1 MRFSYRILIL
11 LAAANS
17 VFAAKK
23 IVSPTVTG
31 GNDEIDVVATIYM
44 TEPEVTQKLGM
55 DPGPDVALVTVRV
68 TPRGEKSVQVGP
80 DDFILLA
87 HDDGERNKP
96 FDPAEIAG
104 MGAMVEQEATE
115 DTKKKGGKT
124 TITGMMGG
132 MGAGSGSP
140 GNTKKTPV
148 AGTKMDDKSAGN
160 TKLLEQLKSKQFPEK
175 DTADP
180 VEGYLYFPLD
190 GKHKLKNM
198 ALLYRGPAGK
208 LNLEFQH

>member
-1 MRFSYRILIL
+1 MRFSYRMLIL
-11 LAAANS
+11 LAAAGS

-44 TEPEVTQKLGM
+44 TEAEVTQKLGM

-68 TPRGEKSVQVGP
+68 TPRTEKSLQVGP

-96 FDPAEIAG
+96 FDPAEMAG
-104 MGAMVEQEATE
+104 KGAMIEQTAPQQT
-115 DTKKKGGKT
+115 KKGGKT
-124 TITGMMGG
+124 SITGMMGG

-140 GNTKKTPV
+140 GNTHIDPV
-148 AGTKMDDKSAGN
+148 TGTKMDDKAAGN
-160 TKLLEQLKSKQFPEK
+160 AKLLQQLKSKQLPEK
-175 DTADP
+175 DTPDP
-180 VEGYLYFPLD
+180 VEGFLYFPLD

-198 ALLYRGPAGK
+198 ALLYRGAAGK

>member
-1 MRFSYRILIL
+1 MRFSYGILIL
-11 LAAANS
+11 LAAASS
-17 VFAAKK
+17 VFADKK

-44 TEPEVTQKLGM
+44 TEADVTQKLGM

-68 TPRGEKSVQVGP
+68 TPRSEKSIQVAP

-96 FDPAEIAG
+96 FDPAEMAG
-104 MGAMVEQEATE
+104 KGAMIEQTAPQE
-115 DTKKKGGKT
+115 TKKKGKT

-140 GNTKKTPV
+140 GNTHIDPV
-148 AGTKMDDKSAGN
+148 TGMKMDDKAAGN
-160 TKLLEQLKSKQFPEK
+160 AKLLQQLKSKQLPEK
-175 DTADP
+175 DTPDP
-180 VEGYLYFPLD
+180 VEGFLYFPLD

-198 ALLYRGPAGK
+198 ALLYRGAAGK